1 MNPSFLDKEKKLVA
15 DNISEGLAKCSD
27 PYLNFLWVFIL
38 WGIIILCCDAHIY
51 PFLLVVM
58 GVVCDCVCR
67 VALASLVPPI

>member
-1 MNPSFLDKEKKLVA
+1 
-15 DNISEGLAKCSD
+15 LAKCSD

-38 WGIIILCCDAHIY
+38 WGIIILCCHAHIY
-51 PFLLVVM
+51 PFLVVVM